1 VAEGRALVKNSAGIH
16 VRPSGVIRE
25 KFLDYPGT
33 ITLKAH
39 GMETEVRNVM
49 GLIGLGLQMG
59 DTVTVCVEGPDD
71 KKTCAEAVSLF
82 ETKFDFPPRK

>member
-1 VAEGRALVKNSAGIH
+1 MTKGQAVVKNAAGIH

-25 KFLDYPGT
+25 KFLDYPGN

-39 GMETEVRNVM
+39 GTETEVRNVM

-59 DTVTVCVEGPDD
+59 DTVTVCVEGPDE
-71 KKTCAEAVSLF
+71 KKMCAEVISML
-82 ETKFDFPPRK
+82 ETLFDFPPRK